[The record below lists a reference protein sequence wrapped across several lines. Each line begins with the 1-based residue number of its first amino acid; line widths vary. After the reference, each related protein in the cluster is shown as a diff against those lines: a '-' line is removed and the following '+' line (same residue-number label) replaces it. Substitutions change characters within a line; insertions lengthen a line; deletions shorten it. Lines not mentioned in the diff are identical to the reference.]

1 MRPWFQTAD
10 SNSPSSNSDPTDRR
24 INALV
29 RHLVESSS
37 SAMADSLSA
46 SPTSSLHTDSVFAHV
61 VRAPEDPILGVI
73 SLFRS
78 IAVGF
83 FIPCC
88 AHQSAFHLHFFV
100 PLPTSSE
107 DFVFVF
113 SFSSRAVSFLILTCL
128 FLLYGIL
135 WKWTMSRF
143 WIIVIGNFLLDGCGS
158 WSLLRVFLEI

>member
-78 IAVGF
+78 ICWFFHSLLCSSICFPLAFLCSVADKFRGF
-83 FIPCC
+83 RFR
-88 AHQSAFHLHFFV
+88 FFV
-100 PLPTSSE
+100 L
-107 DFVFVF
+107 
-113 SFSSRAVSFLILTCL
+113 FSSCQFSDFDLSVSIIWYIMEMNDVE
-128 FLLYGIL
+128 LLDHRDREFFVGWL
-135 WKWTMSRF
+135 W
-143 WIIVIGNFLLDGCGS
+143 IVIVTACFS
-158 WSLLRVFLEI
+158 